1 MGKSYHTSYGN
12 LEMTDGGQR
21 MSELSAARELEQK
34 LTALEQLAG
43 RILMRGRF
51 GKSWDAMT
59 LMEKMQVVAYCEQ
72 IVGQPHSLSLC
83 QLRPNIGLE
92 ISALKVWAV
101 AIDCDSELTAYR
113 IGKWAAS
120 VSALVTILHDAN
132 NGYRVRCLG
141 LNPLAWRDALHRY
154 AS

>member
-1 MGKSYHTSYGN
+1 
-12 LEMTDGGQR
+12 
-21 MSELSAARELEQK
+21 MSELSAAHELEQK
-34 LTALEQLAG
+34 LAALEQRVG
-43 RILMRGRF
+43 RILMRGKF

-59 LMEKMQVVAYCEQ
+59 LMEKTQVMAYCEQ
-72 IVGQPHSLSLC
+72 IIGQPHSLSLC
-83 QLRPNIGLE
+83 QLRPNISLE
-92 ISALKVWAV
+92 ISTLRVWAV

-120 VSALVTILHDAN
+120 ASALVTILGDAN

-141 LNPLAWRDALHRY
+141 LNPLVWRDALHQY